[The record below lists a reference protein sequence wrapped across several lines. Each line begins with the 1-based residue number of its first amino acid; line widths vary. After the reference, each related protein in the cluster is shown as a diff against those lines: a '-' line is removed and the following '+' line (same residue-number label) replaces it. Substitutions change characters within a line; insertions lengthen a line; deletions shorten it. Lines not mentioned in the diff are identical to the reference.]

1 MQSLYF
7 SNNRAKSIVGKVT
20 FAHGE
25 KYGSSSAFEIGK
37 ASKIRILLPRLLGVV
52 SVSVRIFNESLDKE
66 EHRLNAYWSDSVKEC
81 DAYEIDFDPD
91 DIGVGL
97 YFFFVEI
104 DSQCGRLYGYKRGS
118 ELIFSPDYSTHSWYQ
133 LSVSD
138 FKYKK
143 SDNILGGIIYH
154 IFVDRFN
161 KGGVVEAK
169 PGTVTDDDW
178 HTIPEYPLYPGAP
191 LKNNHFYGGTLWGII
206 EKLDYLTSLGVS
218 TIYLSPIFDA
228 ASNHKY
234 DTGDYMT
241 VDSMF
246 GGEEA
251 LRELIAKAKEKGIG
265 IILDGVFNH
274 TGSDSLYFNREG
286 NYNTVGAYQSKK
298 SEYFS
303 WYDFQEYPDKYTCWW
318 GIDILPRIHPDK
330 PSCRKYF
337 VGKNG
342 VIGKYAALGIDG
354 FRLDVADEL
363 SDDFISEIKKTLDR
377 YNKHSVLYGEV
388 WEDGSNKIA
397 YDVRKKYFLGKELDG
412 VMNYPVRKGII
423 DFLTQGR
430 HEALEYALT
439 DIINNAPTKVR
450 NMQMNLLGTHD
461 TERILTVL
469 GGERPE
475 GRSNEYLSKKKMND
489 LERGIA
495 KRRLHMAYAIL
506 ATVPGIPA
514 IFYGDE
520 AGLEGYHDPFNRMPY
535 PWGREDHKLINYF
548 KSVGKIRRD
557 NKVYKEGEFEL
568 LYIDSNTLVF
578 ERYDEKY
585 SYITFVNNTKQSSS
599 VEFSSEAE
607 ALISDGAA
615 VAVST
620 SFDVPAYT
628 SQIFKT
634 KRHNYIYF

>member
-7 SNNRAKSIVGKVT
+7 SNNRAKSLVGKVT
-20 FAHGE
+20 FAHSE
-25 KYGSSSAFEIGK
+25 KYGSSPAFEINE
-37 ASKIRILLPRLLGVV
+37 AANIRILLPRQLGVV
-52 SVSVRIFNESLDKE
+52 SASVRVFNESLEKE
-66 EHRLNAYWSDSVKEC
+66 ERQLVASWVDTQKEC
-81 DAYEIDFDPD
+81 DVYEIDFDPANL
-91 DIGVGL
+91 GVGL
-97 YFFFVEI
+97 YFFFIEI
-104 DSQCGRLYGYKRGS
+104 DSQCGKLYGYKRGR
-118 ELIFSPDYSTHSWYQ
+118 ELIFSSDYRSESWYQ

-143 SDNILGGIIYH
+143 SDNNLGGIIYH

-161 KGGVVEAK
+161 KGGVIKVK
-169 PGTVTDDDW
+169 PNTITDDSW
-178 HTIPEYPLYPGAP
+178 NTIPEYPQYPGAP
-191 LKNNHFYGGTLWGII
+191 LKNNHFYGGTLWGIVN
-206 EKLDYLTSLGVS
+206 KLDYLSSLGVS

-234 DTGDYMT
+234 DTGDYMS

-246 GGEEA
+246 GGEAA
-251 LRELIAKAKEKGIG
+251 LIELISKAKQKGIG

-286 NYNTVGAYQSKK
+286 NYDTIGAYQSKK

-330 PSCRKYF
+330 PTCRKYF
-337 VGKNG
+337 VGKDG
-342 VIGKYAALGIDG
+342 VIDKYAALGIDG

-363 SDDFISEIKKTLDR
+363 SDDFISEIKKRLNR

-397 YDVRKKYFLGKELDG
+397 YDVRKKYFLGQELDG
-412 VMNYPVRKGII
+412 VMNYPIRKGII
-423 DFLTQGR
+423 DFLTMKR
-430 HEALEYALT
+430 FEALEYALT
-439 DIINNAPTKVR
+439 DIVDNAPDKIR

-469 GGERPE
+469 GGERSE

-495 KRRLHMAYAIL
+495 KRRLRMAYTIL

-548 KSVGKIRRD
+548 RAIGKIRRD
-557 NKVYKEGEFEL
+557 NDIYREGQFEL
-568 LYIDSNTLVF
+568 VYIDSNTLVF
-578 ERYDEKY
+578 ERFDEKY
-585 SYITFVNNTKQSSS
+585 SYITLVNNSEQSLK
-599 VEFSSEAE
+599 VEFSSKAEKLILDGMSEA
-607 ALISDGAA
+607 IG
-615 VAVST
+615 T
-620 SFDVPAYT
+620 SFDLPAYT
-628 SQIFKT
+628 AQIFKT
-634 KRHNYIYF
+634 KRHNHIYF